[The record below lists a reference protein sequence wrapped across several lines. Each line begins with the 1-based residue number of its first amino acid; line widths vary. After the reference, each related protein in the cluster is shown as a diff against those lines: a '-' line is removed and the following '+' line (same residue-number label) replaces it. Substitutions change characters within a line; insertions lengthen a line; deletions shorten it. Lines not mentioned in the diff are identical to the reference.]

1 MNTYKI
7 NTIVFE
13 DIYYNNAFVWGNFM
27 GPMAYKLLDLFT
39 PDDWILILAGW
50 DMS

>member
-7 NTIVFE
+7 NTIGFE
-13 DIYYNNAFVWGNFM
+13 DIYYNNAFVRGNFM
-27 GPMAYKLLDLFT
+27 GPMAYKLLDPFT